1 VDQFRVPT
9 QLATLLGK
17 KKQAMDNNPK
27 DGSAIDPDNVI
38 AVMLE
43 DLSEDGRWEI
53 EREL

>member
-1 VDQFRVPT
+1 MPT
-9 QLATLLGK
+9 QLATPLGKK

-38 AVMLE
+38 AVTLE